1 MKNDDFGKKLYFLS
15 LYRVTPWCH
24 AHRGVVHDTEN
35 SSYQTYQKLD
45 GEHDKEESEF
55 SEFYE
60 RISRKNRIIIRKYY
74 NLFVSGHNGF
84 ES

>member
-35 SSYQTYQKLD
+35 SSYQTFQKLD

-55 SEFYE
+55 S
-60 RISRKNRIIIRKYY
+60 
-74 NLFVSGHNGF
+74 
-84 ES
+84 